1 MMDYRF
7 QFVGTKH
14 EISWLDD
21 DDDGRAIMLNN
32 DNDYGSW
39 HDD

>member
-1 MMDYRF
+1 MMAYRF

-21 DDDGRAIMLNN
+21 DDGRAIMLNS